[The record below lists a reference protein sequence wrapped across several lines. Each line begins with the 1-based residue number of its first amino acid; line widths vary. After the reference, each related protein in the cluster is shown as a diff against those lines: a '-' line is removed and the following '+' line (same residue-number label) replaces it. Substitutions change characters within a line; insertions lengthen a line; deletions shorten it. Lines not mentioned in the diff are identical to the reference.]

1 MSVNPLP
8 SQPPSPLGRN
18 RSSLLSKF
26 RSQLGQ
32 RNRSITDFYIEP
44 DDPWRSYFPG
54 DVISGTVVLTVVRP
68 VRITHLVVCLHG
80 FVKVFKNTVPPG
92 EQAPDLGFL
101 GPGRGRRGAEYLGNG
116 LSTLFEDE
124 VVLCG
129 EGRLKEGIY
138 KFRFEMCFPPY
149 ALPSSINFERGTI
162 SYMLTSTLTKP
173 TTINPTS
180 TCRRRVNVLENIDIA
195 PFPPPKPRVVTLEP
209 ISRRSKSKAK
219 AKSAGSDAPDTL
231 SIDPTAHRGNSLDNR
246 PPLSPAPSNVSSS
259 SRRSNSSLSFQVPSD
274 PSSSTSNGM
283 RNSEA
288 RSITPSTTDRT
299 IMAKAEVLRAGVL
312 PGDTLPINVTI
323 NHCKQVR
330 SAHGI
335 IVTLYRQGR
344 IDLQP
349 AIPMGKPTDGKKPV
363 YEDYYPRSRTGLGG
377 LTLGSSRTTGVF
389 RKDLAQT
396 FAPLVVDPT
405 NLTAL
410 VKTSIRVPEDTFP
423 TITRTPGSMIN
434 FRYYVEVV
442 VDLRGKLTSPDR
454 FLPRFNMVSSG
465 GNFSSSGQVL
475 NPADVN
481 NSVIT
486 ANWAGNILDTDQIRR
501 EKGVVAVM
509 FEVVIGTRDSQ
520 RGVKAKE
527 RTPST
532 AAPVDPSQPP
542 AGPDGETWTTDQSPT
557 PNAEG
562 EYVAQEDYG
571 FPREPSHWPEY
582 AGQEYTGEPQ
592 AYHPLGEMVSTPPA
606 DEPSDE
612 KSRLRRAEQMLL
624 PSRPPDDAGVGP
636 SEMAIPTAP
645 VLPEDD
651 HLNDYHHL
659 PSPTENG
666 TPRAVISAESV
677 QTVVP
682 GSSAM
687 GANEAGPPG
696 EDKQELERQR
706 LMTEVSA
713 PEDMEVTEAPG
724 RSTDAPTAPV
734 FHDDQDDHQLVGG
747 AARGDEALPRYQR

>member
-8 SQPPSPLGRN
+8 SRPSSTLRRN
-18 RSSLLSKF
+18 SSSLLAKF
-26 RSQLGQ
+26 RSQLGP

-54 DVISGTVVLTVVRP
+54 DTITGTVVLTVVRP

-80 FVKVFKNTVPPG
+80 YVKVYKNTVPTG
-92 EQAPDLGFL
+92 ESSPELGFL

-129 EGRLKEGIY
+129 EGRLKEGVY
-138 KFRFEMCFPPY
+138 KFRFEMSFPPY

-180 TCRRRVNVLENIDIA
+180 TCRRRVTVLENIDIA
-195 PFPPPKPRVVTLEP
+195 PFPRPKPRIVTLEP
-209 ISRRSKSKAK
+209 ISRRAKSKAK
-219 AKSAGSDAPDTL
+219 AKSAGSDAPDTQSL
-231 SIDPTAHRGNSLDNR
+231 DPPENGENSTDNR

-259 SRRSNSSLSFQVPSD
+259 SRPSNSSQSFRVPSD
-274 PSSSTSNGM
+274 PSSSTSTGM

-288 RSITPSTTDRT
+288 RSITPSVTDGIIT
-299 IMAKAEVLRAGVL
+299 AKAEVLRAGVL
-312 PGDTLPINVTI
+312 PGDTLPIMVTI

-344 IDLQP
+344 IDLHP
-349 AIPMGKPTDGKKPV
+349 AIPMGKPDGKKPV

-389 RKDLAQT
+389 RKDLTQT
-396 FAPLVVDPT
+396 FAPLIVDPVT
-405 NLTAL
+405 MTA
-410 VKTSIRVPEDTFP
+410 VIKTSIRVPEDTFP

-454 FLPRFNMVSSG
+454 FLPRFNMVTSG
-465 GNFSSSGQVL
+465 GNYSPSGQVL

-481 NSVIT
+481 NSAIT
-486 ANWAGNILDTDQIRR
+486 ANWSGNILDTDQIRR
-501 EKGVVAVM
+501 EKGVVAVV

-520 RGVKAKE
+520 RGVKPAE
-527 RTPST
+527 SAPSV
-532 AAPVDPSQPP
+532 A
-542 AGPDGETWTTDQSPT
+542 AGPDEPSQDSSVTEREVWPPEPNSQPNGET
-557 PNAEG
+557 
-562 EYVAQEDYG
+562 EYPEDPAYSHD
-571 FPREPSHWPEY
+571 PSHWPEY
-582 AGQEYTGEPQ
+582 PGPGYGDEPQ
-592 AYHPLGEMVSTPPA
+592 SYQSLGEMTFTPPSE
-606 DEPSDE
+606 EPMDE
-612 KSRLRRAEQMLL
+612 KARLQRAEQMLL
-624 PSRPPDDAGVGP
+624 PSQPLEDDPGVG
-636 SEMAIPTAP
+636 SSDLVMPTAP

-651 HLNDYHHL
+651 HLQDYHHL
-659 PSPTENG
+659 PSPIENS
-666 TPRAVISAESV
+666 TPRPAISAESM

-687 GANEAGPPG
+687 AASEAAQTGD
-696 EDKQELERQR
+696 DKQELERRR
-706 LMTEVSA
+706 LMAQASA
-713 PEDMEVTEAPG
+713 PEELDVAPAESG
-724 RSTDAPTAPV
+724 DAPTAPV
-734 FHDDQDDHQLVGG
+734 FHDDEEDHHLVGG
-747 AARGDEALPRYQR
+747 MAHGDESLPRYQR